1 MSGVYSCH
9 LRAANGTDM
18 ARIARRV
25 SRARF
30 AWDKHGCADG
40 SILLNSPTRDLYTA
54 YTRSGSPILAFAA
67 HGGDIWRGRLQS
79 PRIGSRAIELVAAGS
94 WQALGDVP
102 YTALWS
108 DTRVSEWVQT
118 TPEQVATRT
127 PDLYQMDTNNRLWI
141 TATKGT
147 TYAVNNDGELH
158 YMIPSESARQIQ
170 TVTFDYSFNMS
181 ANFSARLAGFQDGF
195 TSGANE
201 WTLNGTGAVQS
212 GTTTITMSTPRDIV
226 TFYVR
231 CTTGHTFAGETGTAS
246 LRITNIRIK
255 TTTAANVVASDIAA
269 SLASVT
275 NTANPGQLASTGA
288 RVQATGTDLRD
299 EIFEDVYPS
308 EILDDL
314 ALRSG
319 YQAWVDLQQQLVFEP
334 LRQNARTWL
343 IEVSDFQI
351 ERALDRVRNQ
361 RYATYQDASG
371 RTLRTAAASDLP
383 SYWRNGLTR
392 SAPVNVRSTSST
404 QATTQRDTA
413 LDDTEDPSP
422 RASFTIRRL
431 LNSVNGPV
439 PLHSPRPGD
448 TALITNLPA
457 SLPERDQVRAW
468 TIGRVEVELTQGQ
481 PAKLTL
487 EPDAPTPKL
496 VALLAKLEKQ

>member
-1 MSGVYSCH
+1 
-9 LRAANGTDM
+9 M

-40 SILLNSPTRDLYTA
+40 SVLLNSPTRDLYTA

-108 DTRVSEWVQT
+108 DTRVSEWRPIRSNERGDTQ
-118 TPEQVATRT
+118 
-127 PDLYQMDTNNRLWI
+127 PDRWSFDTNNRLYL
-141 TATKGT
+141 APQKNSSQST
-147 TYAVNNDGELH
+147 TTCAYLIYQMPD
-158 YMIPSESARQIQ
+158 SSAREI
-170 TVTFDYSFNMS
+170 VTFEFDYEQTLPS
-181 ANFSARLAGFQDGF
+181 ATWRMQVLPLSTGFSA
-195 TSGANE
+195 GAALY
-201 WTLNGTGAVQS
+201 TLNGTGALQS
-212 GTTTITMSTPRDIV
+212 GSQSLSFAATPWICV
-226 TFYVR
+226 QVQYNAAAAV
-231 CTTGHTFAGETGTAS
+231 FAGESGSAYS
-246 LRITNIRIK
+246 RLSNIRIK
-255 TTTAANVVASDIAA
+255 TTSAANVPASAIAA
-269 SLASVT
+269 ELASVT
-275 NTANPGQLASTGA
+275 NTANPGQLASTSA
-288 RVQATGTDLRD
+288 RIRATGTDLQD
-299 EIFEDVYPS
+299 EIYEDIYPS

-319 YQAWVDLQQQLVFEP
+319 SQAWVDLQQQLVFEP
-334 LRQNARTWL
+334 LRNNARTWL

-361 RYATYQDASG
+361 RYATYQEASG

-392 SAPVNVRSTSST
+392 SAPVAVRSTSST

-422 RASFTIRRL
+422 RASFTIRRI
-431 LNSVNGPV
+431 LNSVRGPV

-468 TIGRVEVELTQGQ
+468 TIGRVEVDLTQGQ

-496 VALLAKLEKQ
+496 VALLAKLERS